1 MSTTPGYAVE
11 SETAEKLDPVTP
23 EGQERRGLSLA
34 PRIVTTA
41 GGTRVEGRHRA
52 GAGVL
57 EELRGLWVMSDGD
70 TIDEALARARHLVRA
85 APAWERDRA
94 AQYLDALQRLERWL
108 RDR

>member
-1 MSTTPGYAVE
+1 ME
-11 SETAEKLDPVTP
+11 S
-23 EGQERRGLSLA
+23 RR
-34 PRIVTTA
+34 V
-41 GGTRVEGRHRA
+41 A

-70 TIDEALARARHLVRA
+70 TIDDALERARHLVRS
-85 APAWERDRA
+85 APVNERDRA

>member
-1 MSTTPGYAVE
+1 M
-11 SETAEKLDPVTP
+11 
-23 EGQERRGLSLA
+23 
-34 PRIVTTA
+34 
-41 GGTRVEGRHRA
+41 EGRHRA

-70 TIDEALARARHLVRA
+70 TIDEALARARHLVRT

-94 AQYLDALQRLERWL
+94 TQYLDALQRLERWL